1 MPRLNE
7 KRFNRLSTPK
17 NTKNFLIDISLLY
30 FVIKINIYY
39 FIYALCVAISILKI
53 TSMLIAP
60 IALTLVRLI
69 AYAALHKIIY
79 IDFIAN
85 H

>member
-1 MPRLNE
+1 
-7 KRFNRLSTPK
+7 
-17 NTKNFLIDISLLY
+17 
-30 FVIKINIYY
+30 
-39 FIYALCVAISILKI
+39 
-53 TSMLIAP
+53 LIAP